1 METENI
7 IFDLGG
13 VLLNVDYNLTIKA
26 FEDLGIADFNK
37 IYSQAQQSKLFSSF
51 EVGEIGDSEFLQG
64 IKKLGNINSSH
75 DEIATAWNA
84 MLLDFPRERL
94 DFLTQIKNQYNT
106 FLLSNTNSIH
116 EDAFQK
122 IIRKGNLIVDL
133 EPYFNKIYFSHRIG
147 HRKPNRQAFEFV
159 LNDNCLDPLKTLFID
174 DTMQH
179 VVGAQKLG
187 IRSLHLDTSVETVI
201 ERLGFLLT

>member
-1 METENI
+1 MEIDNI

-13 VLLNVDYNLTIKA
+13 VLLNLDYNLTIKA

-37 IYSQAQQSKLFSSF
+37 IYSKAQQSGLFSSF
-51 EVGEIGDSEFLQG
+51 EVGEISDSEFFQG
-64 IKKLGNINSSH
+64 IRKLGGISSR
-75 DEIATAWNA
+75 DEEISAAWNS
-84 MLLDFPRERL
+84 MLLDFPPERL
-94 DFLTQIKNQYNT
+94 DFLTQIQKQYRT

-116 EDAFQK
+116 EEAFQR
-122 IIRKGNLIVDL
+122 IISKENLVSDL

-147 HRKPNRQAFEFV
+147 HRKPNRPAFEYV
-159 LNDNCLDPLKTLFID
+159 VNDNCLDPSKTLFID

-187 IRSLHLDTSVETVI
+187 IRSLYLDTSRETVI

>member
-1 METENI
+1 MEIDNI

-13 VLLNVDYNLTIKA
+13 VLLNIDYNLTIKA

-37 IYSQAQQSKLFSSF
+37 IYSQAHQSKLFSSF
-51 EVGEIGDSEFLQG
+51 EVGEIDDSEFLEG
-64 IKKLGNINSSH
+64 IKELGNINSSQ

-84 MLLDFPRERL
+84 MLLDFPRERF
-94 DFLTQIKNQYNT
+94 DFLTKIQKQYDT

-116 EDAFQK
+116 EEAFQK
-122 IIRKGNLIVDL
+122 IIRTENLVADL
-133 EPYFNKIYFSHRIG
+133 GPYFSQIYFSHRIG
-147 HRKPNRQAFEFV
+147 QRKPNRLAFEYV

-179 VVGAQKLG
+179 VAGAQKLG

-201 ERLGFLLT
+201 DKLGFLLT